1 MIYAVALAATI
12 AATPTGVSHGRYY
25 GPPNLALT
33 AQMLNAGGGVPK
45 FSSHTLFLYLAG
57 PHADDEARS
66 LVKRFGASNV
76 GQFFTTFDEFVQLAA
91 VQIQEQHIALP
102 TPAPISGQIL
112 AQQLYQ
118 AGIMPDG
125 RFDVGYMLEHLL
137 SRPIHVTLMNDV
149 NADPAFG
156 SAKNAT
162 FHIILTAAMQD
173 LYKAYGG

>member
-12 AATPTGVSHGRYY
+12 AATPTGASHGRYY
-25 GPPNLALT
+25 GSPNLALT
-33 AQMLNAGGGVPK
+33 SQMLYAGGGVAK

-57 PHADDEARS
+57 PHAGDEAQS

-76 GQFFTTFDEFVQLAA
+76 EQFFGTFDEFVRLAA
-91 VQIQEQHIALP
+91 VQIQKQHIALP
-102 TPAPISGQIL
+102 TASPVSGPVL

-118 AGIMPDG
+118 AAIMPDN

-137 SRPIHVTLMNDV
+137 SRPIHVTLMNEV
-149 NADPAFG
+149 NANPAFG
-156 SAKNAT
+156 SAKNAS
-162 FHIILTAAMQD
+162 FHVILTAAMQD

>member
-91 VQIQEQHIALP
+91 VQSRNSTSRSRRP
-102 TPAPISGQIL
+102 PPS
-112 AQQLYQ
+112 
-118 AGIMPDG
+118 PG
-125 RFDVGYMLEHLL
+125 RFLR
-137 SRPIHVTLMNDV
+137 SNCTK
-149 NADPAFG
+149 PA
-156 SAKNAT
+156 SCR
-162 FHIILTAAMQD
+162 TAALTLDICLSTSYRGPSM
-173 LYKAYGG
+173 